1 MPIGDL
7 APELSVLLTAVAVL
21 LAAMALPQRL
31 HGWCAVVAIAGL
43 AVAAG
48 FTVAQ
53 WDAARM
59 TFSGTFALD
68 RATGWARL
76 LILAM
81 TAGVAALSPAWFATD
96 RRHGEYY
103 AVLLFSALGAL
114 AMAGAAD
121 LMQLVMGVLLSSV
134 PGYVLA
140 AYHRDWE
147 ISLEAGMKYF
157 LVGALANALLVT
169 GVILVMGMAGSTD
182 YAVLAGQVPGDPL
195 TATGAALILVGLLF
209 KLGAVPAHAW
219 MPDVAE
225 GAPVP
230 SAAFLTIAPK
240 IAAAVALFRVVSLV
254 PEETFPLRLL
264 VAIAAAAT
272 MTLGNLAA
280 LWQTDLRRLLGW
292 SSVSQSGYALM
303 AVAVA
308 GAAET
313 ALQALVAFVGVY
325 ALANLLAFAVIAHL
339 RGRTALEDVAGLLRA
354 RPVAAIAL
362 TLALLS
368 FVGIPPLPGFL
379 GKFALFEATLDGGM
393 SWLAVLAVANTVV
406 SLFYYLRVIG
416 PAALSKPQDAMG
428 TLGRASFT
436 VILVALVAMAVLV
449 PVWGGL
455 WNGLPA
461 TLLPM

>member
-96 RRHGEYY
+96 RRHGEYC

-182 YAVLAGQVPGDPL
+182 YA
-195 TATGAALILVGLLF
+195 ALILVGLLF

-230 SAAFLTIAPK
+230 SAAFLTIVPK

-379 GKFALFEATLDGGM
+379 GKFALFEATLDGGL
-393 SWLAVLAVANTVV
+393 SWLAMLAVANTVV

-416 PAALSKPQDAMG
+416 PAALSKPKDAMG

-436 VILVALVAMAVLV
+436 VILVALLAMAVSV